1 MLYHRTEGG
10 LTSVLEG
17 GGLPEM
23 DGLIS
28 AEQAAR
34 IYGRAVGEEVSADL
48 FRDWLRNER
57 EPVSVFARDHW
68 MDRWRI
74 DKAAMLDELERRA
87 RLILSVVDEEREKG
101 EK

>member
-1 MLYHRTEGG
+1 MYHRTETGRTNVMEDGG
-10 LTSVLEG
+10 VPEWEG
-17 GGLPEM
+17 W
-23 DGLIS
+23 IS
-28 AEQAAR
+28 AEEAAN
-34 IYGRAVGEEVSADL
+34 IYGRAVGGEVSADL
-48 FRDWLRNER
+48 FRDWLREDR
-57 EPVSVFARDHW
+57 EPVIGFVREHW